1 MFMKAILPLIATVTS
16 IAAPVQ
22 FQTAP
27 VYGNLFDGRT
37 LTGWRATG
45 NASIWTVK
53 DGAIVG
59 INDEKKSGS
68 TLYTKTKYEDFDL
81 TLKVMWTGIVDSGV
95 FLRKPEL
102 QVQLGQ
108 SNSLKV
114 DMSCCFYTGTKG
126 DIYPQAGRGKGVAAL
141 LKEGQW
147 NTLRVRARG
156 DRFEVWLNGTKTTD
170 YTNAG
175 YPGSGPIGLQ
185 VHPGLAM
192 SVQFKDIVV
201 KSAYGES
208 GE

>member
-1 MFMKAILPLIATVTS
+1 M
-16 IAAPVQ
+16 Q
-22 FQTAP
+22 FTTGP
-27 VYGNLFDGRT
+27 LFDGRT
-37 LTGWRATG
+37 LTGWHATG

-95 FLRKPEL
+95 FLRKPGL
-102 QVQLGQ
+102 QVQLGH
-108 SNSLKV
+108 SNSIKI
-114 DMSCCFYTGTKG
+114 DMTCCFYTGTKG
-126 DIYPQAGRGKGVAAL
+126 DIYPQAGRGKGVANL
-141 LKEGQW
+141 LKDGEW

-156 DRFEVWLNGTKTTD
+156 DRFEVWLKSIKTKD
-170 YTNAG
+170 YTNTP
-175 YPGSGPIGLQ
+175 YSGTAPIWLQ
-185 VHPGLAM
+185 VPPCFAM

-201 KSAYGES
+201 KSAYVGS

>member
-1 MFMKAILPLIATVTS
+1 MQVTS
-16 IAAPVQ
+16 G
-22 FQTAP
+22 P

-37 LTGWRATG
+37 LMGWRATG

-114 DMSCCFYTGTKG
+114 DMTCCFYTGTKG
-126 DIYPQAGRGKGVAAL
+126 DIYPQAGRGKGVAAI

-147 NTLRVRARG
+147 N
-156 DRFEVWLNGTKTTD
+156 
-170 YTNAG
+170 
-175 YPGSGPIGLQ
+175 
-185 VHPGLAM
+185 
-192 SVQFKDIVV
+192 
-201 KSAYGES
+201 
-208 GE
+208 

>member
-1 MFMKAILPLIATVTS
+1 MDSASIYETVTA
-16 IAAPVQ
+16 IAAPMQ
-22 FQTAP
+22 TQTAP

-53 DGAIVG
+53 DGSIVG

-68 TLYTKTKYEDFDL
+68 TLYTKAKYEDFDL
-81 TLKVMWTGIVDSGV
+81 SLKVMWTGVVDSGV

-108 SNSLKV
+108 SNSLKI
-114 DMSCCFYTGTKG
+114 DMTCCFYTGTKG

-141 LKEGQW
+141 LKEGEW

-170 YTNAG
+170 YTNAA
-175 YPGSGPIGLQ
+175 YPSAAPIGLQ

-208 GE
+208 VE

>member
-1 MFMKAILPLIATVTS
+1 MSKLGKCPLTAETLSMNAILPLIATVTA
-16 IAAPVQ
+16 IAAPMQ
-22 FQTAP
+22 TQTAP

-37 LTGWRATG
+37 LIGWRATG

-68 TLYTKTKYEDFDL
+68 TLYTKAKYEDFDL
-81 TLKVMWTGIVDSGV
+81 SLKVMWTGVVDSGV

-108 SNSLKV
+108 SNSLKI
-114 DMSCCFYTGTKG
+114 DMTCCFYTGTKG
-126 DIYPQAGRGKGVAAL
+126 DIYPQAG
-141 LKEGQW
+141 
-147 NTLRVRARG
+147 RARG

-170 YTNAG
+170 YTNVA
-175 YPGSGPIGLQ
+175 YPSAAPLGLQ